1 MLSTSS
7 TILQKEAYAL
17 VYVNNRRPAIVSQG
31 RVHGRSLSE
40 AVWTLKKGA
49 HTMEISCTTLLF
61 SMLREAVTLQSD
73 VHYLASRAVEQTEY
87 DLDFILGWDTH
98 T

>member
-1 MLSTSS
+1 
-7 TILQKEAYAL
+7 
-17 VYVNNRRPAIVSQG
+17 
-31 RVHGRSLSE
+31 
-40 AVWTLKKGA
+40 
-49 HTMEISCTTLLF
+49 MEISCTTLLF
-61 SMLREAVTLQSD
+61 SMLREAVTHQSD